1 MIWEYLYFWE
11 HPYFHFSGL
20 SFVSWIST
28 HFVSIRFA
36 TATWGLKKNPL
47 ESFPREVSLLL
58 AKRKRWVVCFEGLCS
73 LWVSMLGLDNVLEAW
88 KHPAWKRI
96 DGDVVRFVYLA
107 AEKKAIT
114 AAVEPWFALM
124 ERCNKSTRFFFRKK
138 GHFVVQTG
146 SFSMWS
152 DKIPALRDIPRGPE
166 VLEVQ
171 PVGIWVSKRRIW
183 GFHLDRFA

>member
-124 ERCNKSTRFFFRKK
+124 ERCNKSTRFFFSKK
-138 GHFVVQTG
+138 G
-146 SFSMWS
+146 SFCSANWVIFYVERQNPRPEGHP
-152 DKIPALRDIPRGPE
+152 KRPRGSRSAASWDLS
-166 VLEVQ
+166 V
-171 PVGIWVSKRRIW
+171 K
-183 GFHLDRFA
+183 A